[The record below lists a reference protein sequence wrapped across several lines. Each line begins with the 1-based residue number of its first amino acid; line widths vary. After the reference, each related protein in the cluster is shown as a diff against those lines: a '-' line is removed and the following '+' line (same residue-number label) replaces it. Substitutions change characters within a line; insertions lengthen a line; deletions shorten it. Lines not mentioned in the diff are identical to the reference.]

1 MFTLI
6 MMSPPLPPTATPPF
20 PSLLLPSSS
29 PPSLF
34 PLHPSLRAQA
44 VSGAGRPLQEP
55 AGRAFAPEPAGVG
68 RAALLRAPQ
77 PGEDAAG
84 HGDADGAARLELALP
99 RLGARRALLQV
110 PQRAFGGVHFS
121 RVYDVWA
128 RHMF

>member
-6 MMSPPLPPTATPPF
+6 MMSPPLHPPP
-20 PSLLLPSSS
+20 
-29 PPSLF
+29 F

-55 AGRAFAPEPAGVG
+55 AGRAFAPEPAGVR

-84 HGDADGAARLELALP
+84 HGDADGAAWLELPLR
-99 RLGARRALLQV
+99 RLGARRTLLQV
-110 PQRAFGGVHFS
+110 PQRAFGGVHFCVS
-121 RVYDVWA
+121 TCGYISCSNTLLSLRGPSVSEEKA
-128 RHMF
+128 